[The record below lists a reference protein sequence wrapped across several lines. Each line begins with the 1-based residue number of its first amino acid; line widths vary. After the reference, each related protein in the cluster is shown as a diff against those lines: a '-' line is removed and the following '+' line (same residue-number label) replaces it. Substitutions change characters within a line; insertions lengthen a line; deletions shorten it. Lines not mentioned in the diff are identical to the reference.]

1 MFGWEFPPNVAGG
14 LATATLGLVTG
25 LLECGVDV
33 TMVVPFRT
41 DTPSAPAGLRLIQA
55 PEVATRLAARLSVRR
70 VESALV
76 PYGTARSYAEAI
88 LGMSDVH
95 TLRAGRGM
103 AHVYGPDLYTEV
115 ERFADVAAQIA
126 REEPHDVIDCHDWM
140 TYAAGVRAR
149 AVSGRPFVAHIHAT
163 EFDRSPFGAN
173 PAIVDRERAGLRS
186 ATRVVSNSRVLK
198 RRVVQEYGVPP
209 DLIDVIH
216 WGVERR
222 DPPPDIRDPGPFGSA
237 GPVVLFVGRVTHQ
250 KGPRYFVE
258 TARRVSDFLPA
269 ARYIVAGEGD
279 ELPDTMM
286 RAAELGIAD
295 RVFFTGGLSRSEI
308 ERVFAFADICVMPSV
323 SEPFGIVA
331 LESLRSGIPCI
342 VPRDS
347 GAAEALTNV
356 LRVDFWDIDEMT
368 NQVVALARYPA
379 LHSELRARGLAELA
393 LPRFTL
399 TEPARLTIASYDR
412 ALGAPGQ
419 SGGDNGA

>member
-41 DTPSAPAGLRLIQA
+41 DTPSAPPGLRLVQA
-55 PEVATRLAARLSVRR
+55 PEVATRLSVRW

-76 PYGTARSYAEAI
+76 PYGTPRSYAEA
-88 LGMSDVH
+88 LPNPSRMD
-95 TLRAGRGM
+95 TLRAGQGM
-103 AHVYGPDLYTEV
+103 AHVYGPDLYAEV
-115 ERFADVAAQIA
+115 ERFAAIATHIA

-140 TYAAGVRAR
+140 TYAAGISAR

-163 EFDRSPFGAN
+163 EFDRSPFGPN
-173 PAIVDRERAGLRS
+173 PEIVEREQAGLLA
-186 ATRVVSNSRVLK
+186 ATRVVSNSRMLK

-209 DLIDVIH
+209 DLVDVIH

-222 DPPPDIRDPGPFGSA
+222 APPPEIREPGPFGSA

-308 ERVFAFADICVMPSV
+308 ERVFSIADICVMPSV

-342 VPRDS
+342 VPRET

-356 LRVDFWDIDEMT
+356 LKVDFWDIDEMT

-379 LHSELRARGLAELA
+379 LHSELRSRGLAELA

-399 TEPARLTIASYDR
+399 TEPARLTISSYDR
-412 ALGAPGQ
+412 ALKAWGENGGGRGA
-419 SGGDNGA
+419 

>member
-1 MFGWEFPPNVAGG
+1 
-14 LATATLGLVTG
+14 
-25 LLECGVDV
+25 
-33 TMVVPFRT
+33 
-41 DTPSAPAGLRLIQA
+41 
-55 PEVATRLAARLSVRR
+55 
-70 VESALV
+70 
-76 PYGTARSYAEAI
+76 
-88 LGMSDVH
+88 
-95 TLRAGRGM
+95 M
-103 AHVYGPDLYTEV
+103 AHVYGPNLFEEV
-115 ERFADVAAQIA
+115 ERFAAVAEEIA

-140 TYAAGVRAR
+140 TYEAGLRAR
-149 AVSGRPFVAHIHAT
+149 AVSGRPLVAHIHAT

-173 PAIVDRERAGLRS
+173 PAIVEREGEGLRA

-198 RRVVQEYGVPP
+198 RRVVREYGVPAEH
-209 DLIDVIH
+209 IDVIH

-222 DPPPDIRDPGPFGSA
+222 PPPPEIREPGPFGSA

-250 KGPRYFVE
+250 KGPRYFVDA
-258 TARRVSDFLPA
+258 ARRVSEFLPA

-286 RAAELGIAD
+286 HAAELGIAD

-308 ERVFAFADICVMPSV
+308 EQVFSLADICVMPSV

-342 VPRDS
+342 VPRES

-356 LRVDFWDIDEMT
+356 LKVDFWDIDEMT

-379 LHSELRARGLAELA
+379 FHSELRSRGLAELA

-399 TEPARLTIASYDR
+399 TEPARLTIASYEH
-412 ALGAPGQ
+412 ALEANEH
-419 SGGDNGA
+419 GGSESA

>member
-41 DTPSAPAGLRLIQA
+41 DTPSAPAGIRLIQA
-55 PEVATRLAARLSVRR
+55 PEVATRLGSRLSVRR

-76 PYGTARSYAEAI
+76 PYGTAESYTETMRTI
-88 LGMSDVH
+88 SYGRDLY
-95 TLRAGRGM
+95 AGQGM
-103 AHVYGPDLYTEV
+103 AHVYGPNLYAEV
-115 ERFADVAAQIA
+115 ERFAAVAEEIA

-140 TYAAGVRAR
+140 TYAAGLRAR
-149 AVSGRPFVAHIHAT
+149 GASGRPLVAHIHAT
-163 EFDRSPFGAN
+163 EFDRSPFGPN
-173 PAIVDRERAGLRS
+173 PSIMDREREGLRS
-186 ATRVVSNSRVLK
+186 ATRVVSNSRTLK
-198 RRVVQEYGVPP
+198 RRVVQEYGVAA
-209 DLIDVIH
+209 DHIDVIH

-222 DPPPDIRDPGPFGSA
+222 APPPDVREPGPFGSA

-258 TARRVSDFLPA
+258 TARRVADFLPA

-295 RVFFTGGLSRSEI
+295 RVFFTGGLSRGEI
-308 ERVFAFADICVMPSV
+308 ERVFSLADICVMPSV

-342 VPRDS
+342 VPRES

-356 LRVDFWDIDEMT
+356 LKVDFWDIDEMT

-379 LHSELRARGLAELA
+379 FHSELRARGLAELA

-399 TEPARLTIASYDR
+399 TEPARLTVASYQR
-412 ALGAPGQ
+412 ALAAAADGGGTGA
-419 SGGDNGA
+419 

>member
-1 MFGWEFPPNVAGG
+1 
-14 LATATLGLVTG
+14 
-25 LLECGVDV
+25 
-33 TMVVPFRT
+33 
-41 DTPSAPAGLRLIQA
+41 
-55 PEVATRLAARLSVRR
+55 
-70 VESALV
+70 
-76 PYGTARSYAEAI
+76 
-88 LGMSDVH
+88 
-95 TLRAGRGM
+95 M
-103 AHVYGPDLYTEV
+103 AHVYGPNLYEEV
-115 ERFADVAAQIA
+115 ERFGEVAALIA

-140 TYAAGVRAR
+140 TYAAGIQAR
-149 AVSGRPFVAHIHAT
+149 AASGRPFVAHIHAT
-163 EFDRSPFGAN
+163 EFDRSPFAAN
-173 PAIVDRERAGLRS
+173 PAIVERERAGLRS
-186 ATRVVSNSRVLK
+186 ATRVVSNSRMLK
-198 RRVVQEYGVPP
+198 RRVVREYGVPAEH
-209 DLIDVIH
+209 IDVVH

-222 DPPPDIRDPGPFGSA
+222 EPPPDIREPGPFGSA

-258 TARRVSDFLPA
+258 TARRVSEFLPA

-308 ERVFAFADICVMPSV
+308 EQVFSLADICVMPSV

-342 VPRDS
+342 VPRES

-356 LRVDFWDIDEMT
+356 LKVDFWDIDEMT

-399 TEPARLTIASYDR
+399 TEPARLTIASYER
-412 ALGAPGQ
+412 AIGAAEQ
-419 SGGDNGA
+419 NGGGNGA

>member
-41 DTPSAPAGLRLIQA
+41 DTPSATPGLRLIQA
-55 PEVATRLAARLSVRR
+55 PEIAARLSVRW
-70 VESALV
+70 VDSALL
-76 PYGTARSYAEAI
+76 PYGTPRSYAEA
-88 LGMSDVH
+88 LPRASRAAA
-95 TLRAGRGM
+95 LRAGQGM
-103 AHVYGPDLYTEV
+103 AHLYGPDLYAEV
-115 ERFADVAAQIA
+115 ERFAAIAAHIA
-126 REEPHDVIDCHDWM
+126 GEEPHDVIDCHDWM
-140 TYAAGVRAR
+140 TYAAGISAR

-163 EFDRSPFGAN
+163 EFDRSPFGPN
-173 PAIVDRERAGLRS
+173 PAIVEREEAGLRA
-186 ATRVVSNSRVLK
+186 ATRVVSNSRMLK
-198 RRVVQEYGVPP
+198 RRVVQEYGVPS

-222 DPPPDIRDPGPFGSA
+222 APPPEIRDPGPFGSA

-308 ERVFAFADICVMPSV
+308 ERVFSIADICVMPSV

-342 VPRDS
+342 IPRES

-356 LRVDFWDIDEMT
+356 LKVDFWDIDEMT

-379 LHSELRARGLAELA
+379 LHSELRSRGLAELA

-412 ALGAPGQ
+412 ALEAWGEQGGGGA
-419 SGGDNGA
+419 